1 MQIKY
6 LFYFENKKIKPFGM
20 CYLKQFL
27 EKKSIILYIIKII
40 DKVKEDIVQKYTL
53 DNENY

>member
-20 CYLKQFL
+20 CYLKQYL
-27 EKKSIILYIIKII
+27 EKKSIIL
-40 DKVKEDIVQKYTL
+40 
-53 DNENY
+53 